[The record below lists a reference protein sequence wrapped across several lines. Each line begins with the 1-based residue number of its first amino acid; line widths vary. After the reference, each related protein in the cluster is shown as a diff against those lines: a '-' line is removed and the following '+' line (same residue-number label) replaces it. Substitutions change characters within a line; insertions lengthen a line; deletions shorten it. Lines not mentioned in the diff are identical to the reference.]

1 MPTIQ
6 TTRVYAELDQA
17 VQAGYST
24 ISEQGSSRSGKTRN
38 TVIWLCVF
46 LSNHGGLRLSVVR
59 KTLPALRGSVLL
71 DFKEVLIQMGIWDWD
86 KKAFNKAEF
95 VFTFPN
101 GSWIEFFST
110 DDEQKL
116 RGRKRDICYVNEA
129 NELSYIEWQ
138 QLKMRTTMFTIA
150 DYNPSFSD
158 EHWLCTIN
166 SDPRTYHFIT
176 TYKDNPFLE
185 QTIID
190 EIESLQNKNQSLWRI
205 YGLGLQAIV
214 EGLIFTN
221 MDLIDFIPNTGGKRF
236 RGIDFGYEN
245 DPTAIIDVWLRGNE
259 IWVDEL
265 CYQTHMLTSDIVR
278 VFKEH
283 NPAIKTISES
293 ADPRLVQEI
302 YRAGVNIHPVRKY
315 QGSVQAGI
323 TKLQEYKIHVTKQSL
338 NVIREFKNYVWA
350 QDKGGKWLNQPIDAY
365 NHAIDALRYI
375 IMMEV
380 LGGQAKPL
388 NMTRL
393 ANLAG
398 Y

>member
-1 MPTIQ
+1 M
-6 TTRVYAELDQA
+6 
-17 VQAGYST
+17 
-24 ISEQGSSRSGKTRN
+24 
-38 TVIWLCVF
+38 
-46 LSNHGGLRLSVVR
+46 NHPGLRLSVVR
-59 KTLPALRGSVLL
+59 KTLTALRGSVLL
-71 DFKEVLIQMGIWDWD
+71 DFKEVLVQMGLWGW
-86 KKAFNKAEF
+86 NKSAYNKSSF
-95 VFTFPN
+95 TFTFPN

-129 NELSYIEWQ
+129 NELSYLEWQ

-158 EHWLCTIN
+158 EHWLCTVN
-166 SDPRTYHFIT
+166 ADPRTYHFIT

-185 QTIID
+185 QTIVD
-190 EIESLQNKNQSLWRI
+190 EIESLRDKNQSLWRI

-214 EGLIFTN
+214 EGLVFTN
-221 MDLIDFIPNTGGKRF
+221 VDYVDEVPASLSKRF

-245 DPTAIIDVWLRGNE
+245 DPTAIIDVWFRGNE
-259 IWVDEL
+259 VWIDEL
-265 CYQTHMLTSDIVR
+265 CYQTHMLTTDIVK
-278 VFKEH
+278 VFKDN

-302 YRAGVNIHPVRKY
+302 YRAGVNIHPVRKF

-323 TKLQEYKIHVTKQSL
+323 QKMQEYKFHVTRRST
-338 NVIREFKNYVWA
+338 NITREFKNYTWA
-350 QDKGGKWLNQPIDAY
+350 QDKEGKWLNQPIDAF
-365 NHAIDALRYI
+365 NHGIDALRYI
-375 IMMEV
+375 YLMEV
-380 LGGQAKPL
+380 LGGVPKPV
-388 NMTRL
+388 NMTRI